1 MTGFTLPGK
10 VFKTE
15 VVEARRRKE
24 NLDTKLADLKTRSQT
39 AGEEVMNISINH
51 KKMFTTKKCYGT
63 IYSNFYSSH
72 LVTICVDLEL

>member
-51 KKMFTTKKCYGT
+51 KKMFTT
-63 IYSNFYSSH
+63 
-72 LVTICVDLEL
+72 